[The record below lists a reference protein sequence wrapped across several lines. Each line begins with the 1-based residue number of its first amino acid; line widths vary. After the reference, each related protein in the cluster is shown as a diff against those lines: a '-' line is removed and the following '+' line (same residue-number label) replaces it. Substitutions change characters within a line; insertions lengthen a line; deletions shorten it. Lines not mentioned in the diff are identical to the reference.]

1 MNAIAPFPHRYE
13 VTLEDGMLRAGPRAP
28 IALGPPPQFGGQDD
42 RVWSPEELLIGAVL
56 ECLWT
61 TFAAY
66 ARKDA
71 LAVRSWSGGA
81 TGVLDRA
88 PGAPAFTSITL
99 TVELTVPAGDE
110 ERARKLLATAEDRC
124 IISRAL
130 RAPISLDAR
139 VRAG

>member
-1 MNAIAPFPHRYE
+1 MSAIAPFPHRYE
-13 VTLEDGMLRAGPRAP
+13 VTLEGGMLHAGPRAP
-28 IALGPPPQFGGQDD
+28 IALGPPPQFGGEDD
-42 RVWSPEELLIGAVL
+42 RVWSPEDLLLGAVL

-71 LAVRSWSGGA
+71 LEVRSWSGGA
-81 TGVLDRA
+81 VGTLEKA
-88 PGAPAFTSITL
+88 PGAPAFTSIVL
-99 TVELTVPAGDE
+99 TVEMTVPAGDE

-130 RAPISLDAR
+130 RAPISVDAR
-139 VRAG
+139 IHAG